1 MKNNAHDWPIGFAM
15 ELAMNE
21 TAMEFFSELPKDR
34 KEEIVEKSR
43 HVKSKT
49 EMEKLVES
57 IKNI

>member
-1 MKNNAHDWPIGFAM
+1 MNDNAHEWPIGFAM

-34 KEEIVEKSR
+34 KEEIIEKSR

-49 EMEKLVES
+49 EMKKLVES
-57 IKNI
+57 IKNM